1 MILRKSAAVAALCLC
16 LSAAARSQSPQSSPQ
31 PSPSPA
37 AQPSPQSSPGVAPS
51 KGDYKALLERAKKG
65 DRTLDFGEMRAA
77 FYETD
82 DYQPQAPM
90 MSYRQ
95 LWGALAQGNYAE
107 AIKIADAVL
116 EKNFVE
122 VNAHMVAHVAHRE
135 TGNAE
140 RAAFH
145 RFMADG
151 LLDSI
156 KKTGD
161 GKSVE
166 TAFDV
171 ISINEEYALF
181 RAMGLQP
188 VKQSL
193 VERKGHSYD
202 AIVTVDPRMR
212 AEATYYF
219 RVDKPLNWTGPKK
232 NPGMILL
239 PPSGKRH
246 T

>member
-1 MILRKSAAVAALCLC
+1 MILRKSLAAAALCLC
-16 LSAAARSQSPQSSPQ
+16 LAAAARPQPPQSSPSPQ
-31 PSPSPA
+31 PSPT
-37 AQPSPQSSPGVAPS
+37 AQPASGGVVSAPS
-51 KGDYKALLERAKKG
+51 KGGYKALLERARKG
-65 DRTLDFGEMRAA
+65 DRTLDFGELRAA

-82 DYQPQAPM
+82 DYNPHAPM

-95 LWGALAQGNYAE
+95 LWGAVAQGNYAE

-135 TGNAE
+135 TGSAE
-140 RAAFH
+140 RAQFH

-161 GKSVE
+161 GKSAE

-188 VKQSL
+188 IRQSL
-193 VERKGHSYD
+193 IEDKGHQYD
-202 AIVTVDPRMR
+202 ALVAVDPRTR

-219 RVDKPLNWTGPKK
+219 RVDRPLNWKNRKK
-232 NPGMILL
+232 
-239 PPSGKRH
+239 K
-246 T
+246 